1 MKKLMSI
8 ILALIIVPATTTCA
22 FSSPTAKLTAKVID
36 EAELPVAG
44 AQVILS
50 FSGAKIGD
58 GGGLTSFG
66 KEGLSDSDGLFS
78 GSAATLPLV
87 GVVIDKKGYYRSI
100 QKYEF
105 TSRSLLLNR
114 WQPWNPTI
122 EVVLKK
128 IRNPVPMFE
137 KGGKSTPIPVFGEPV
152 GYDLEKGDWVT
163 PHGVGVINDFVF
175 NCKHNRVDF
184 DNAEASCEIGFSN
197 EMDGIQKFLFDE
209 NDQSYYK
216 WPFEAPL
223 DGYESSLY
231 KWMTVHFPN
240 EGYKSNIDDKINYIF
255 RVRTR
260 TDGKGNIVSANYGKI
275 SQDFLISRKGKVK
288 FHYYFNPDGTR
299 NLEEDPDNNLFKK

>member
-122 EVVLKK
+122 DVVLKK
-128 IRNPVPMFE
+128 IRNPVPMFHKFVE
-137 KGGKSTPIPVFGEPV
+137 WEPVPALDKPV
-152 GYDLEKGDWVT
+152 GYDLEKGDWVA
-163 PHGVGVINDFVF
+163 PYGKGQISDFIFEVK
-175 NCKHNRVDF
+175 NVQRARADYECSYVLT
-184 DNAEASCEIGFSN
+184 FSN
-197 EMDGIQKFLFDE
+197 EKDGIQEYFHAP

-223 DGYESSLY
+223 YGYQPSLARFRNDSPG
-231 KWMTVHFPN
+231 K
-240 EGYKSNIDDKINYIF
+240 GYKSNEKKGSYYIY
-255 RVRTR
+255 RVRTK
-260 TDGKGNIVSANYGKI
+260 TDKDGNILSAQYGKVESEI
-275 SQDFLISRKGKVK
+275 RIIPGKIN
-288 FHYYFNPDGTR
+288 FSYYFNPDGTR
-299 NLEEDPDNNLFKK
+299 NLEEDPDKNLFKK